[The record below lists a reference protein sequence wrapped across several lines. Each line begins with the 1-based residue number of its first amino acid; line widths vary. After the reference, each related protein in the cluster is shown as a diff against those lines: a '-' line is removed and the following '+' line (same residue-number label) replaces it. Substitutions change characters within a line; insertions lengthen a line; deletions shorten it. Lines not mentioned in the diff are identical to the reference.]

1 MEEKIRILIEGDHME
16 KMPFI
21 FDAMNRKACLSG
33 REELVLSALFVVA

>member
-21 FDAMNRKACLSG
+21 FGVMIWEG
-33 REELVLSALFVVA
+33 MFIM